1 MVNTPVKTNE
11 TQNMPKHRRQ
21 AFTGKVTSTKMKDT
35 SVVVIERYVKH
46 EKYGKFMKK
55 QTKIM
60 AHDPGNTKK
69 EGEQATV
76 EACAPISKRKA
87 FKIIA

>member
-1 MVNTPVKTNE
+1 MANIPAKTNE
-11 TQNMPKHRRQ
+11 TQPRRQ
-21 AFTGKVTSTKMKDT
+21 TFTGKVTSAKMKDT
-35 SVVVIERYVKH
+35 AVIVVERYVKH
-46 EKYGKFMKK
+46 QKYGKFMKK

-60 AHDPGNTKK
+60 AHDAGNTKK

-76 EACAPISKRKA
+76 EACAPISKNKA

>member
-1 MVNTPVKTNE
+1 MATTVTKPKTE
-11 TQNMPKHRRQ
+11 KRRQ
-21 AFTGKVTSTKMKDT
+21 TFTGQVVSTKMKDT
-35 SVVVIERYVKH
+35 VVIIVERYVKH
-46 EKYGKFMKK
+46 AKYGKFMKK

-60 AHDPGNTKK
+60 AHDAGNTKK

-87 FKIIA
+87 FKVIA

>member
-1 MVNTPVKTNE
+1 MTNTPVKTNE
-11 TQNMPKHRRQ
+11 AKAEARPQT
-21 AFTGKVTSTKMKDT
+21 FVGKVTSTKMKDT
-35 SVVVIERYVKH
+35 SVVVVERYVKH
-46 EKYGKFMKK
+46 QKYGKFMKK

-76 EACAPISKRKA
+76 QACAPVSKRKS

>member
-1 MVNTPVKTNE
+1 MTDTPAKTNE
-11 TQNMPKHRRQ
+11 TENAVKHRRQ
-21 AFTGKVTSTKMKDT
+21 VFVGKVTSAKMKDT
-35 SVVVIERYVKH
+35 AVVVVERYVKH
-46 EKYGKFMKK
+46 RKYGKFMKK

-76 EACAPISKRKA
+76 EACAPISKRKT
-87 FKIIA
+87 FKVVA

>member
-1 MVNTPVKTNE
+1 MEKTSPKTNE
-11 TQNMPKHRRQ
+11 TKARRQ
-21 AFTGKVTSTKMKDT
+21 TFVGKVVSTKMKDT
-35 SVVVIERYVKH
+35 TVVIVERYVKH
-46 EKYGKFMKK
+46 QKYGKFMKK

-87 FKIIA
+87 FKVIA